1 MRKKI
6 KTFSVCAVIVESK
19 FIGHFQAES
28 EEQAIKMAGKE
39 ADVSLCHHCSAE
51 CENAEIEE
59 LIAEEVDP

>member
-28 EEQAIKMAGKE
+28 EEQAIKMAREE
-39 ADVSLCHHCSAE
+39 ADISLCHHCSAE

-59 LIAEEVDP
+59 LRAEEVEP